1 MKHKTTT
8 IKTGM
13 KLYRGLV
20 IFAMDDYCHTYHPKH
35 TGNWTIKEGSLF
47 GGLDSVPAKISS
59 IGGRTLAD
67 CKKLIDR
74 AMDAA

>member
-8 IKTGM
+8 IKAGI

-35 TGNWTIKEGSLF
+35 TGKWTINDGSLF
-47 GGLDSVPAKISS
+47 GGLDVVPKGIKG
-59 IGGRTLAD
+59 IGGYTVAD
-67 CKKLIDR
+67 CKKLID
-74 AMDAA
+74 DALDGA